1 MKTPKPE
8 KGRHQ
13 HRKPPCYNNQITN
26 LTTKP
31 KQAKASSKEKLH
43 KKLNNTS
50 IQMDNTIIL

>member
-13 HRKPPCYNNQITN
+13 HREPLCYDDQITN

-31 KQAKASSKEKLH
+31 NEAKARSKEKLH
-43 KKLNNTS
+43 
-50 IQMDNTIIL
+50 